1 MASAQSAAFRSP
13 AGFAQRPSSTPTMPN
28 YPAMRAMPNVPQID
42 DSRAPNAVGRQ
53 LLSAQL
59 TDLGNQ
65 QNAAFTGIRAST
77 KQALAGYG
85 GWKFSEDD
93 PNTPQREDLLL
104 GFDANAG
111 MGEREKGAYRGQR
124 DQANAAGM
132 LESSFANQNIA
143 SAIQRVSLEAQAI
156 ANQYATAINAT
167 ASNFSQQSAD
177 VVSRWADLYGADSTW
192 LAQNPPPTPPQEFHP
207 QDPEGWTP
215 AQLAA
220 APPVNF
226 MTYADFLRGRK
237 STAALARQW
246 DAQYNRGRRFG
257 VQ

>member
-13 AGFAQRPSSTPTMPN
+13 AGFAQRPSFTPTFPAYPAMPTMP
-28 YPAMRAMPNVPQID
+28 AVPQID
-42 DSRAPNAVGRQ
+42 EARAPNAVGRQ
-53 LLSAQL
+53 ILSGQL

-65 QNAAFTGIRAST
+65 QNAAFTGIRAGA

-85 GWKFSEDD
+85 GWQFSEDD

-104 GFDANAG
+104 GFDSKAG

-156 ANQYATAINAT
+156 ANQYATSINAT
-167 ASNFSQQSAD
+167 ASNFSREAAN

-192 LAQNPPPTPPQEFHP
+192 LAQNPPPTPPQQFHP
-207 QDPEGWTP
+207 ADPEGWTP
-215 AQLAA
+215 AQRAA
-220 APPVNF
+220 APPEQH

-237 STAALARQW
+237 STAKLARQW
-246 DAQYNRGRRFG
+246 DVRWNRSRRFG
-257 VQ
+257 